1 MGNSILD
8 LVLRVLRDGGFRAD
22 VAYPGQKHPVISESV
37 AAVHILKTDGAQR
50 TVTAEVF
57 IVCKASLGGTRC
69 ETDAVEAAQ
78 LLSDAGAECVLEGCE
93 YDGINQTYS
102 VRILATFREETVVPT
117 LDFQICEGTTLLP
130 HAVRFCAERV
140 ADNEVHY
147 SMGQSAPA
155 GISEGQWIWN
165 ITLEELVPP
174 GEPEVVCM
182 EAKKLTVTTETG
194 TESYTGCC
202 WKSIKREFTRDG
214 LRQIRV
220 GTALTKEVG

>member
-1 MGNSILD
+1 MGNSILE
-8 LVLRVLRDGGFRAD
+8 LVLLTLRDGGFRAD

-50 TVTAEVF
+50 TVTAEIF

-102 VRILATFREETVVPT
+102 VRILATFREETVVPE
-117 LDFQICEGTTLLP
+117 LDFQVRAGTVLLP
-130 HAVRFCAERV
+130 HAVRFCAEKV
-140 ADNEVHY
+140 TDSEVHY

-155 GISEGQWIWN
+155 AISQGQWIWK

-174 GEPEVVCM
+174 GESEVVQND
-182 EAKKLTVTTETG
+182 ANTLTITAETG

-202 WKSIKREFTRDG
+202 WTSIKREFTRDG
-214 LRQIRV
+214 MRQIRI
-220 GTALTKEVG
+220 GTALAKVVG